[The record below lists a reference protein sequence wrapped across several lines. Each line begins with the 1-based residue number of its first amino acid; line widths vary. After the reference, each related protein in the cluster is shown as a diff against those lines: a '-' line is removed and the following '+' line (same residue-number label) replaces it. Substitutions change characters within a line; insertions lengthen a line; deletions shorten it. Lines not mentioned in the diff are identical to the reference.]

1 MDEGV
6 ACLDAP
12 QVEPTIIPPDAAPVD
27 LSEALRRFDAEI
39 SAGIHWYRAALHAV
53 GVWRVAS
60 ETYRRRRLQYV
71 VAREALDLVLVI
83 ERLMAER
90 PDVVPTSERDA
101 MRFDGLPPIYVP
113 IDEFRSVLG
122 PIRYKAYLNYFYGVT
137 VEEAAVHAVELE
149 VSKAHTLDGG
159 RADAYRLIY
168 GVTLDDLLGQYR
180 ADRGI
185 RKADRIRW
193 DAWKEFTYWC
203 FKTRSQAQ
211 IPARMA
217 SDTRKGISLLQ
228 RLHLVGGDGSPDPL
242 RPDADPDDDSGDSG
256 NVVDLDE
263 SI

>member
-1 MDEGV
+1 MDE
-6 ACLDAP
+6 P
-12 QVEPTIIPPDAAPVD
+12 QIEPTVITPDAAAVD
-27 LSEALRRFDAEI
+27 LSEALQRFDAELLI
-39 SAGIHWYRAALHAV
+39 GTHWYRAALRAV

-60 ETYRRRRLQYV
+60 ETYRQHRLQFL

-101 MRFDGLPPIYVP
+101 MRFGGYPPIYVP
-113 IDEFRSVLG
+113 IDEFRTALG
-122 PIRYKAYLNYFYGVT
+122 SIRYKAYLNYFYGVT

-149 VSKAHTLDGG
+149 ASKAHALDGG

-168 GVTLDDLLGQYR
+168 GVTLEDLLGRYR
-180 ADRGI
+180 ADQGT
-185 RKADRIRW
+185 RKVDRIRW
-193 DAWKEFTYWC
+193 DVWKEFTYWC

-228 RLHLVGGDGSPDPL
+228 QLRLVAGEGSPDPF
-242 RPDADPDDDSGDSG
+242 RPDADPDDDRVDSGNSG
-256 NVVDLDE
+256 NVVDLDA